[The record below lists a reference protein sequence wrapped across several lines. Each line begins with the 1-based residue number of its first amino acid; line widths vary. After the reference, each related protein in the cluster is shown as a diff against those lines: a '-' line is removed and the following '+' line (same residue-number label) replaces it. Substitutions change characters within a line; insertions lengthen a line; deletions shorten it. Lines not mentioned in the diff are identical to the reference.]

1 MCKVS
6 GWLAHQKKHSIKNTV
21 SSHVQKNLDFAAPS
35 LEFSGNGLNRA
46 RIKLREKE
54 NQLSA

>member
-6 GWLAHQKKHSIKNTV
+6 GWLAHQKKTQYQKHSFFPR
-21 SSHVQKNLDFAAPS
+21 SEDFAAPS
-35 LEFSGNGLNRA
+35 LEFSGNEFERA

-54 NQLSA
+54 DQLSA

>member
-1 MCKVS
+1 MCS
-6 GWLAHQKKHSIKNTV
+6 GLHIKKTQYQKHSFFPR
-21 SSHVQKNLDFAAPS
+21 SEDFAALS
-35 LEFSGNGLNRA
+35 LEFSGNEFERA

>member
-1 MCKVS
+1 VQGLRVACSSK
-6 GWLAHQKKHSIKNTV
+6 KNTL
-21 SSHVQKNLDFAAPS
+21 SKTQFLPSEDFAAPS
-35 LEFSGNGLNRA
+35 LEFSGNEFERV